1 LFSSVAGVEHVVDV
15 ASLYAEGSRRVSADG
30 TIGFATVQFDVRAP
44 DLRDG
49 STVDDLKALAAGA
62 SSDRL
67 QVELGG
73 RVIQF
78 ADIEGPGGRGER
90 IGLVVAVVV
99 LLVSFGS
106 VVAMGLP
113 IITAL
118 FSLAIALSGMALL
131 ANVIDVSDFGP
142 RLATLIG
149 LGVGIDY
156 ALFIVTRYRQGL
168 HLGLEPEISTGAALS
183 TAGRA
188 VVFAGLTV
196 VVSLCGM
203 LLMGVPVVRSLAL
216 GAAVTVLIAVTA
228 SLTLVP
234 ALLGF
239 MGASIDR
246 LRVPGRRADE
256 AGHRATTWFR
266 WSRLVQR
273 RPWPFAVV
281 GLAVLLALAAPA
293 LSLRLGSGDAGSDP
307 TTKTA
312 RRAYDL
318 LAAGFGP
325 GFNGPLLVVAEVPRG
340 NGADVQG
347 LTDALRG
354 VEGVAAVA
362 PPQFNPAGDVAVVT
376 VFPTTAPQDEATLE
390 LMNRLRD
397 DVIPSVTAT
406 TPMRVS
412 VGGVTAIFEDL
423 GVTLTERLPIF
434 IAVVLGLSFLLL
446 TVVFRSVVIPL
457 KAVAMNVLSIGA
469 AYGVIVAVF
478 QWGWAAGVIGID
490 RTGPIQSFIPMLLF
504 AVLFGLS
511 MDYEVFLISRIRE
524 EYLRVNDSGLAVADG
539 LAATARVITAA
550 AAIMVAVFGS
560 AVLAED
566 RTTKLFGLGL
576 ATAIFIDATVVRTV
590 LVPAT
595 MELLG
600 RANWWLPNWLD
611 RLLPR
616 ISVDAEG
623 PAARA
628 VLAEEVSVA
637 VDSDTPALVDR
648 G

>member
-1 LFSSVAGVEHVVDV
+1 
-15 ASLYAEGSRRVSADG
+15 
-30 TIGFATVQFDVRAP
+30 
-44 DLRDG
+44 
-49 STVDDLKALAAGA
+49 
-62 SSDRL
+62 
-67 QVELGG
+67 
-73 RVIQF
+73 
-78 ADIEGPGGRGER
+78 
-90 IGLVVAVVV
+90 
-99 LLVSFGS
+99 
-106 VVAMGLP
+106 
-113 IITAL
+113 
-118 FSLAIALSGMALL
+118 
-131 ANVIDVSDFGP
+131 
-142 RLATLIG
+142 
-149 LGVGIDY
+149 
-156 ALFIVTRYRQGL
+156 
-168 HLGLEPEISTGAALS
+168 
-183 TAGRA
+183 

-246 LRVPGRRADE
+246 LRVPGRRVDE

-340 NGADVQG
+340 NAADVQG

-354 VEGVAAVA
+354 VDGVAAVA

-397 DVIPSVTAT
+397 DVIPSVTAA

-412 VGGVTAIFEDL
+412 VGGDTANYEDL
-423 GVTLTERLPIF
+423 GVTHTERLPIF

-446 TVVFRSVVIPL
+446 TIVFRSVVIPL
-457 KAVAMNVLSIGA
+457 KAVVMNVLSIGA

-600 RANWWLPNWLD
+600 RANWWLPKWLD

-628 VLAEEVSVA
+628 VLAEEVTVA